1 MFTVSFFS
9 SYPVFQFLPMFHIA
23 QDISDALKI
32 VTYLTEPSMV
42 KCFS

>member
-1 MFTVSFFS
+1 MFTVFFFS
-9 SYPVFQFLPMFHIA
+9 SYPCTMFHIA